1 MQTVLAFL
9 HLFALVFW
17 IGSIVFFS
25 FFTAPAVF
33 KTLERPLA
41 GELIG
46 VLFPRY
52 YGIGYVASVVI
63 LATLLLGASA
73 FSPVKLT
80 CIGLMMACTFAG
92 GLVVHPRARALK
104 EQIESAPSEREQ
116 KPLQERFRKL
126 HSVSVQLNAT
136 VLLAGLVLLWF
147 TARGLTL

>member
-1 MQTVLAFL
+1 MSTFIAFV

-52 YGIGYVASVVI
+52 YGIGYVASVLIFV
-63 LATLLLGASA
+63 TLLFAPAL
-73 FSPVKLT
+73 SPVKIG
-80 CIGLMMACTFAG
+80 CISLMMLATFIG
-92 GLVVHPRARALK
+92 GRVVHPKARALK
-104 EQIESAPSEREQ
+104 EQIETAASEKEQ
-116 KPLQERFRKL
+116 KPLQEKFQKL
-126 HSVSVQLNAT
+126 HSLSVKLNGA

-147 TARGLTL
+147 TARGLSL

>member
-1 MQTVLAFL
+1 MNTFISFV

-52 YGIGYVASVVI
+52 YGIGYVCSVLI
-63 LATLLLGASA
+63 LVTLLFAPTL
-73 FSPVKLT
+73 SPVKIG
-80 CIGLMMACTFAG
+80 CIVLMMAATFIG
-92 GLVVHPRARALK
+92 GRVVHPKARALK
-104 EQIESAPSEREQ
+104 EQIETAASEKDQ
-116 KPLQERFRKL
+116 KPLQEKFQKL
-126 HSVSVQLNAT
+126 HSFSVKLNGT
-136 VLLAGLVLLWF
+136 VLLAGLVLLGL